1 MSSRKIAALALSGVL
16 LAGGTGAAIAA
27 ATRDDDGQGEQQILD
42 DAAQRLGVTPQK
54 LHDALRAAQ
63 DAQLDKAV
71 ADGKLTKEQ
80 GDAIK
85 ARRKQS
91 GRLFGRPLAGPH
103 GMRHRPRFGPHA
115 GARRAI
121 LLDLADALGITR
133 RQLRE
138 QLRDGRSVADIAK
151 AQGKTLGD
159 VRASA
164 RADAKRRLDKAVK
177 GGDLT
182 QSQADRMLARLD
194 KGLDHLG
201 ERLPRMKPRL
211 HGGGPPDLRPGAFVP
226 DPGEAP
232 APDVA
237 LVLG

>member
-27 ATRDDDGQGEQQILD
+27 ATRDDGQGEQKILD

-103 GMRHRPRFGPHA
+103 GMRHGPRFGAHA
-115 GARRAI
+115 DARGAI

-159 VRASA
+159 VRASV

-182 QSQADRMLARLD
+182 RAQADRMLARLD

-211 HGGGPPDLRPGAFVP
+211 HGGGPLDLRPGAFVP

-232 APDVA
+232 AADVA